1 MTKKENKFNT
11 YRCFKKWFL
20 FIWWQTFVNWLMPV
34 IKQWWGRCTTRS
46 TKWTIYQQ
54 NFLADFPASQCSRG
68 SWKPWEFFCTIRTWS
83 LRCPQKKKLYNN
95 LLPLRIEEIFLI
107 LLKCNF
113 CFEILYIFLLISGI
127 TGKGGG

>member
-1 MTKKENKFNT
+1 MGENLSISLSSMAYNKRYVNRYDF
-11 YRCFKKWFL
+11 FL
-20 FIWWQTFVNWLMPV
+20 DRL
-34 IKQWWGRCTTRS
+34 S
-46 TKWTIYQQ
+46 
-54 NFLADFPASQCSRG
+54 
-68 SWKPWEFFCTIRTWS
+68 FCG
-83 LRCPQKKKLYNN
+83 KKKLYNN